1 MNEQGKVIVIYINIC
16 FLIELGVRLDIVE
29 VSLENGSFM
38 FSILINVNVDVFMV
52 YFILLQVFFDIV
64 FVGDIINLYIE
75 VKDNYGNGVFQQEVI
90 FSVLLSEG
98 VIFSN
103 NVIYMIN
110 YDGNFY
116 VSFIVIKVGVY

>member
-52 YFILLQVFFDIV
+52 HFILLQVFFDIV
-64 FVGDIINLYIE
+64 FVGEIISLYIE

-103 NVIYMIN
+103 NVIYIIN

>member
-64 FVGDIINLYIE
+64 FVGEIISLYIE

-103 NVIYMIN
+103 NVIYIIN